1 MMHEVIVQVAHS
13 GHLHYSRQITDE
25 MEASAKARG
34 TGIAKRSPEFIEQKM
49 LEGKAIIA
57 LSKTGEWAGFCYIE
71 TWEHGKYVA
80 NSGLIVAPEFRK
92 YGLAR
97 DIKKEIFKLSRKKYP
112 DAKIFGLTTGLAVM
126 KINSDLGYEPVTYS
140 ELTTDEQFWNG
151 CKSCVNYEILQSK
164 EKKNCLCTAML
175 YDPVKEQKQKRRWKE
190 WKIME
195 RFNAIKIVQLLKSFP
210 PKKNKHEKSNISI

>member
-1 MMHEVIVQVAHS
+1 
-13 GHLHYSRQITDE
+13 
-25 MEASAKARG
+25 
-34 TGIAKRSPEFIEQKM
+34 
-49 LEGKAIIA
+49 
-57 LSKTGEWAGFCYIE
+57 
-71 TWEHGKYVA
+71 
-80 NSGLIVAPEFRK
+80 
-92 YGLAR
+92 
-97 DIKKEIFKLSRKKYP
+97 
-112 DAKIFGLTTGLAVM
+112 M